1 MTALGTGAKDSGTI
15 SGTLRWGVVGTGA
28 IAAQFVADLALLPD
42 AEAVAVGSRSAGGA
56 EDFGDRFGIERRHA
70 SYAELVADP
79 QIDAVYIATPHPF
92 HAEHALQ
99 AIAAGKP
106 VLVEK
111 PFAMNACEARSV
123 VEAARAAGVFC
134 MEAMWTRFLPHMIQL
149 RELLADGVLGE
160 IIAVSA
166 DEGMRFT
173 PDPEHRLFAPEL
185 GGGALLDLGIYPFS
199 FASMVLGV
207 PETVRASAT
216 PAFTGVD
223 QTTSAVLTYP
233 GGAHAVLFCTS
244 AAATPM
250 RAWVAGSRGR
260 IEIDPPWYKASSL
273 TLIRTDGSTER
284 FEAASG
290 VVQDAAQGLAKGMR
304 FEAAEMGRCLRAGLL
319 ESPLLPLDETVSII
333 GTLDEV
339 RDQIGL
345 SYSTELTEPPELTEQ
360 TELTGLTGL
369 TGRTE

>member
-1 MTALGTGAKDSGTI
+1 MPADSPLGWAAMTVLGTGAKGSGTL
-15 SGTLRWGVVGTGA
+15 SGTLRWGVVGTGG
-28 IAAQFVADLALLPD
+28 IAAKFVADLSLLPD
-42 AEAVAVGSRSAGGA
+42 AEVVAVGSRSADGA
-56 EDFGDRFGIERRHA
+56 ENFGDRFRIDRRHA
-70 SYAELVADP
+70 SYADLVADP
-79 QIDAVYIATPHPF
+79 EIDAVYVATPHPF

-111 PFAMNACEARSV
+111 PFAMNACEARRV

-134 MEAMWTRFLPHMIQL
+134 MEAMWTRFLPHMIRL
-149 RELLADGVLGE
+149 RELLAEGTLGE
-160 IIAVSA
+160 ILALSA
-166 DEGMRFT
+166 DQGMRFT
-173 PDPEHRLFAPEL
+173 PDPDHRLFAPEL

-223 QTTSAVLTYP
+223 QTTSAVLTYSS
-233 GGAHAVLFCTS
+233 GAHAVLLCTS

-250 RAWVAGSRGR
+250 RAWVAGSQGR
-260 IEIDPPWYKASSL
+260 VEIDRPWYQASSFTL
-273 TLIRTDGSTER
+273 TRSDGSIER
-284 FEAASG
+284 YETPPG
-290 VVQDAAQGLAKGMR
+290 VVQQLAQGPAKGMR

-319 ESPLLPLDETVSII
+319 ESPLMPLDETVSII

-345 SYSTELTEPPELTEQ
+345 SYSTEVRDP
-360 TELTGLTGL
+360 
-369 TGRTE
+369 RV

>member
-1 MTALGTGAKDSGTI
+1 MIAQTSLGLVGMTVPGTGAKGSGTL
-15 SGTLRWGVVGTGA
+15 SSTLRWGVVGTGG
-28 IAAQFVADLALLPD
+28 IAAKFVADLSLLPD
-42 AEAVAVGSRSAGGA
+42 AEVVAVGSRSQGGA
-56 EDFGDRFGIERRHA
+56 EDFGERFGIERRHG

-123 VEAARAAGVFC
+123 VDAARAAGVFC
-134 MEAMWTRFLPHMIQL
+134 MEAMWTRFLPHMVRL
-149 RELLADGVLGE
+149 RQLLAEGALGE
-160 IIAVSA
+160 ILALSA
-166 DEGMRFT
+166 DQGMRFE

-223 QTTSAVLTYP
+223 QTTSALLTYP
-233 GGAHAVLFCTS
+233 GGAHAVLVCTS
-244 AAATPM
+244 AVGTPM
-250 RAWVAGSRGR
+250 RAWIAGSTGR
-260 IEIDPPWYKASSL
+260 IEIDRPWYQASSFTL
-273 TLIRTDGSTER
+273 TRPDGSTER
-284 FEAASG
+284 YETPAG
-290 VVQDAAQGLAKGMR
+290 VVQPLATGDIPVAKGMR
-304 FEAAEMGRCLRAGLL
+304 YEAAEVARCLREGLL
-319 ESPLLPLDETVSII
+319 ESPMMPLDETVSII

-345 SYSTELTEPPELTEQ
+345 SYATELTQP
-360 TELTGLTGL
+360 
-369 TGRTE
+369 RR